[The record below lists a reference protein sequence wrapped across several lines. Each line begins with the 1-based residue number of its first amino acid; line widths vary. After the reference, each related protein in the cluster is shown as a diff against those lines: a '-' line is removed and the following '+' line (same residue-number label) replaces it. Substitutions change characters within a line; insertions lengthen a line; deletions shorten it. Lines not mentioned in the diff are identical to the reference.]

1 MAEVLHVV
9 WPVHSCSRMVCTAG
23 TVILMSRCMWTT
35 LCLVNLVQSH
45 TSQKQS
51 MTPRAIITGPA
62 QLWLENVLRN
72 HTSKG
77 RAVRPCTGS
86 GNGRRGVVM
95 SGQTT
100 NVLARPWFRHC
111 GILIKANG
119 LRLTNW
125 CRYCATHNPQ
135 TMSRQCWQRTRA
147 DFCARAEKLLRADG
161 WCTNTVLVRR
171 SRGNASCNVPV
182 QNEWPL
188 SDDNCGK
195 RKTLLKTLYGA
206 IRSRWPTDN
215 LELQEYCS
223 LSQQKFIY
231 PTNAVYAFTFPHVEP
246 TARLP
251 NQDVILCDLVESVL
265 EFWWVLDVSEMMAMQ
280 KYSESM
286 CSFLSNLEFA
296 ITSVS
301 YCRSQ
306 ERSYALDAVAL
317 DNAKPGAPAPP
328 PPSQAASVRQA
339 NCSDAVDDSLSTASW
354 NTSEPKIVKRRHI
367 TTQDIAD
374 AEEGSALT

>member
-1 MAEVLHVV
+1 
-9 WPVHSCSRMVCTAG
+9 
-23 TVILMSRCMWTT
+23 MSQLMWTT
-35 LCLVNLVQSH
+35 LCVVHLLESH

-51 MTPRAIITGPA
+51 MTASAGSTCTA
-62 QLWLENVLRN
+62 ELWLENVLRN

-77 RAVRPCTGS
+77 RVVSPWTGGGS
-86 GNGRRGVVM
+86 SRRGVM
-95 SGQTT
+95 MTGQTP
-100 NVLARPWFRHC
+100 NVWAKPWFRYC
-111 GILIKANG
+111 GILIKTNG
-119 LRLTNW
+119 LRLTS
-125 CRYCATHNPQ
+125 CCKDCAEDIPEA
-135 TMSRQCWQRTRA
+135 MSRKSWQRTRGVL
-147 DFCARAEKLLRADG
+147 CAKVEQLMRADG
-161 WCTNTVLVRR
+161 WSTNTVLGRR
-171 SRGNASCNVPV
+171 GRGNASCNDPV
-182 QNEWPL
+182 QNEWPF
-188 SDDNCGK
+188 SDDNSGE
-195 RKTLLKTLYGA
+195 RKTLLKTLSYNGA
-206 IRSRWPTDN
+206 IRSLWRTNN

-223 LSQQKFIY
+223 LSQQKLID

-246 TARLP
+246 TGRLP

-265 EFWWVLDVSEMMAMQ
+265 EFWWVLDVSEMMDMQ
-280 KYSESM
+280 KYSEWM

-339 NCSDAVDDSLSTASW
+339 NCSHAVNDRLSAASW